1 MGLGYWGEF
10 YVWFV
15 LFIIFL
21 LFFSSQISCETLCK
35 QIILAYGVVKCYL
48 CRPIPTQFTIILH
61 FHHLSPFFFFFFF
74 FWRYNRQKPTAF
86 VANAIF
92 ISSTKINSA
101 NKLLQ
106 THETFRLRSHP
117 VDLGMQTTPATKYMR
132 AVCRTDTLS
141 PRLVLA
147 FRPISSYQPSPSHA
161 LSPIRQRG
169 LTCPV

>member
-1 MGLGYWGEF
+1 MQADHFSVRGSEM
-10 YVWFV
+10 
-15 LFIIFL
+15 LFMPSHTNTIHNYSAFPP
-21 LFFSSQISCETLCK
+21 S
-35 QIILAYGVVKCYL
+35 
-48 CRPIPTQFTIILH
+48 FT
-61 FHHLSPFFFFFFF
+61 FFFF